1 MTLHAGKTLEQ
12 ISDSRKGK
20 IVVRRIGWAVLALV
34 ILLVLVVLASVV
46 YQGIASAVDASA
58 YPPPGRLVDVG
69 GFRLHIHCTGS
80 GGPTVILDA
89 GNGGSSLD
97 WSLVQPGVA
106 TFTRVCSYDR
116 AGYGW
121 SDSGPTPRMS
131 ERIVRELHTLL
142 VNAGVPGPY
151 VLVGHS
157 FGGLNMRLYT
167 YTYPQ
172 DVAGLVLVDSSH
184 ENDPTALKAIMDGQ
198 QQLSTCQHFAPFGV
212 VRLLGSLNQ
221 FISPYPSAI
230 QAVVKAH
237 LYQTR
242 FCGTWYDESAAWDES
257 ISQVRTAR
265 AQHSLGHL
273 PLVVI
278 THGKDLDASWQALQ
292 NDLAGLSS
300 NSTHVIAS
308 MSGHAIMFDQPDL
321 VIAAIRQIVT
331 KNLNAGHSFITSAM
345 TSCKG
350 QVTARLL
357 HTTRGRATNTI
368 PFSYRR
374 ERRGD
379 GTTSAPL
386 LIPDMNT
393 DKKVTKAL
401 TESEERETALSA

>member
-1 MTLHAGKTLEQ
+1 MATHANKTLEH
-12 ISDSRKGK
+12 ISRSRKGR
-20 IVVRRIGWAVLALV
+20 IVVRRIGWAVLVL
-34 ILLVLVVLASVV
+34 IIFLVLAVVSGVV
-46 YQGIASAVDASA
+46 YQGITSAIDATT
-58 YPPPGRLVDVG
+58 YPPPGKMVDVG
-69 GFRLHIHCTGS
+69 GYHLHIHCTGS

-121 SDSGPTPRMS
+121 SESGPTPRTS
-131 ERIVRELHTLL
+131 GRIVRELHTLL

-151 VLVGHS
+151 ILVGHS
-157 FGGLNMRLYT
+157 FGGLNMRLYS

-184 ENDPTALKAIMDGQ
+184 ENDPTARQAIMAGQ
-198 QQLSTCQHFAPFGV
+198 QQLSICQHFAPFGV

-221 FISPYPSAI
+221 FISSYPFAI

-242 FCGTWYDESAAWDES
+242 FCDTWYDESAAWGES

-265 AQHSLGHL
+265 ALHSLGHL

-292 NDLAGLSS
+292 NDLASLSS
-300 NSTHVIAS
+300 NSTHLIATK
-308 MSGHAIMFDQPDL
+308 SGHAIIFDQPDL
-321 VIAAIRQIVT
+321 VVAAIEQMVT
-331 KNLNAGHSFITSAM
+331 
-345 TSCKG
+345 G
-350 QVTARLL
+350 QK
-357 HTTRGRATNTI
+357 
-368 PFSYRR
+368 
-374 ERRGD
+374 
-379 GTTSAPL
+379 
-386 LIPDMNT
+386 M
-393 DKKVTKAL
+393 
-401 TESEERETALSA
+401 

>member
-1 MTLHAGKTLEQ
+1 MSTHANKTLEHL
-12 ISDSRKGK
+12 SRSRKGR
-20 IVVRRIGWAVLALV
+20 IVVRRIGWALLALV
-34 ILLVLVVLASVV
+34 ILLVLAVVAGVV
-46 YQGIASAVDASA
+46 YQGIASAVDTSA

-69 GFRLHIHCTGS
+69 GYRLHIHCTGS
-80 GGPTVILDA
+80 GGPGPAVILDA

-121 SDSGPTPRMS
+121 SDSGPTPRTS
-131 ERIVRELHTLL
+131 GRIVRELHTLL

-157 FGGLNMRLYT
+157 FGGLNMRLYA

-221 FISPYPSAI
+221 FISPYPPAI
-230 QAVVKAH
+230 QAVVKAN

-242 FCGTWYDESAAWDES
+242 FCGTWYDEIAAWDES

-308 MSGHAIMFDQPDL
+308 MSD
-321 VIAAIRQIVT
+321 R
-331 KNLNAGHSFITSAM
+331 
-345 TSCKG
+345 
-350 QVTARLL
+350 
-357 HTTRGRATNTI
+357 
-368 PFSYRR
+368 
-374 ERRGD
+374 
-379 GTTSAPL
+379 TTSAPL

>member
-121 SDSGPTPRMS
+121 SDSGPTPRTS

-184 ENDPTALKAIMDGQ
+184 ENDPTALRREY
-198 QQLSTCQHFAPFGV
+198 LS
-212 VRLLGSLNQ
+212 
-221 FISPYPSAI
+221 SA
-230 QAVVKAH
+230 H
-237 LYQTR
+237 
-242 FCGTWYDESAAWDES
+242 CSSAAL
-257 ISQVRTAR
+257 VRAP
-265 AQHSLGHL
+265 APGGHHPWERSRCL
-273 PLVVI
+273 L
-278 THGKDLDASWQALQ
+278 ASPA
-292 NDLAGLSS
+292 
-300 NSTHVIAS
+300 
-308 MSGHAIMFDQPDL
+308 
-321 VIAAIRQIVT
+321 
-331 KNLNAGHSFITSAM
+331 K
-345 TSCKG
+345 
-350 QVTARLL
+350 
-357 HTTRGRATNTI
+357 
-368 PFSYRR
+368 
-374 ERRGD
+374 
-379 GTTSAPL
+379 
-386 LIPDMNT
+386 
-393 DKKVTKAL
+393 
-401 TESEERETALSA
+401 